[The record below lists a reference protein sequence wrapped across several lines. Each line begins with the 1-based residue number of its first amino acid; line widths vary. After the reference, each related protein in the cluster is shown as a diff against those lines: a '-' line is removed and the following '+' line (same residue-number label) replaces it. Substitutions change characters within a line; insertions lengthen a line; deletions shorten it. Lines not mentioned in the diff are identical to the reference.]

1 VVLLNNIKESMFNG
15 IKYLIDRAISKAK
28 FDRTEQGTIIANLN
42 NNKYTVRI
50 DGVEYSIPSS
60 LPSSIVVYSVND
72 TVLVTYFKNQLDNAY
87 ITGKVVK

>member
-1 VVLLNNIKESMFNG
+1 MNNIKESMFDG
-15 IKYLIDRAISKAK
+15 IQYLIDRAISKVK
-28 FDRTEQGTIIANLN
+28 FDRTEQGTIIANLG

-60 LPSSIVVYSVND
+60 LPSSVITYSVND